1 MRLVVISYTAILVF
15 ASLQTIAGRTPTD
28 PSVWSLGLAAS
39 VVFLATALTRVARG
53 FIDREAM
60 ERVEPA
66 KVA

>member
-1 MRLVVISYTAILVF
+1 VISYTAILVF

-28 PSVWSLGLAAS
+28 PTVWSLGLAIS
-39 VVFLATALTRVARG
+39 LVLLATALIRAARG
-53 FIDREAM
+53 FIDRVAM